1 MKLDYNVEGGDFA
14 RAGWASSQV
23 KKVLKQLNVDQGVIK
38 LDLAIHQGF
47 ASDLMSDVLTLSTND
62 VMLITGLANLQAVRT
77 AEMSDIPVVLFV
89 RDKQIGE
96 DIVNLGRDLGVI
108 LLRTKFS
115 MYKTAGL
122 LFNAGL
128 QPVF

>member
-1 MKLDYNVEGGDFA
+1 MCLRYPP
-14 RAGWASSQV
+14 
-23 KKVLKQLNVDQGVIK
+23 
-38 LDLAIHQGF
+38 
-47 ASDLMSDVLTLSTND
+47 
-62 VMLITGLANLQAVRT
+62 TGLANLQAVRT

-89 RDKQIGE
+89 RDKQISS
-96 DIVNLGRDLGVI
+96 DIVDLGRDLGLV

-115 MYKTAGL
+115 MYKTAGV